1 MTTIIKEF
9 ASLTV
14 ARDRQGEVITSF
26 KGAMFTLIMRVFLV
40 GLGILFSIS
49 MIGLIL
55 NIILEI
61 ATI

>member
-9 ASLTV
+9 ANLTV
-14 ARDRQGEVITSF
+14 ARDRQGEVIASF

-40 GLGILFSIS
+40 GLGLIYSIG

-55 NIILEI
+55 NII

>member
-9 ASLTV
+9 ANLTV
-14 ARDRQGEVITSF
+14 ARDRQGEVISSF

-40 GLGILFSIS
+40 GLGLIYSIG

-55 NIILEI
+55 NIIASI
-61 ATI
+61 

>member
-14 ARDRQGEVITSF
+14 ARDRQGEVISSF

-40 GLGILFSIS
+40 GLGLIYSIG

-55 NIILEI
+55 NIIASI
-61 ATI
+61 

>member
-9 ASLTV
+9 ANLTV
-14 ARDRQGEVITSF
+14 ARDRQGEVIASF

-40 GLGILFSIS
+40 GLGLIYSIG

-55 NIILEI
+55 NIIASI
-61 ATI
+61 

>member
-40 GLGILFSIS
+40 GLGLIYSIG

-55 NIILEI
+55 NIIASI
-61 ATI
+61 

>member
-9 ASLTV
+9 AKLTV
-14 ARDRQGEVITSF
+14 ARDRQGEVISSF

-40 GLGILFSIS
+40 GLGLIYSIG

-55 NIILEI
+55 NII

>member
-14 ARDRQGEVITSF
+14 ARDRQGEVISSF

-40 GLGILFSIS
+40 GLGLRYSIG

-55 NIILEI
+55 NIIASI
-61 ATI
+61 

>member
-26 KGAMFTLIMRVFLV
+26 KGAMFTLIVRVFLV
-40 GLGILFSIS
+40 GLGLIYSIG

-55 NIILEI
+55 NII

>member
-9 ASLTV
+9 ANLTV
-14 ARDRQGEVITSF
+14 ARDRQGEVISSF

-40 GLGILFSIS
+40 GLGLIYSIG

-55 NIILEI
+55 NII